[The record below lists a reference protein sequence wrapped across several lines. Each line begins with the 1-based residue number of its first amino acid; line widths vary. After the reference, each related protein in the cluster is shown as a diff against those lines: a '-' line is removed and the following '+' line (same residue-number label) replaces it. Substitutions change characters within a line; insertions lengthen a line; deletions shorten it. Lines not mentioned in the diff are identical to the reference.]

1 MSDDKISQLIRRAD
15 VLFAS
20 PERFNQESNWDEI
33 SEFMLN
39 NQSGLF
45 RRAAV
50 SSTDLGLLS
59 NSAPGSKRTK
69 NVFDSSAMQCVQ
81 DLASA
86 FQGTITNPA
95 TVWSTLRFHSDE
107 LNNNQEAVE
116 WLEQANK
123 VMHNKFNESNFNTEI
138 AKCYQSFVAL
148 ANTVL
153 FFEETDS
160 HGYRFTSVHL
170 SQISWAENKD
180 GIVDT
185 IFRKFTFT
193 AKQAKERWGNKL
205 HPDILKAL
213 VENPDKEFDFMH
225 VVLPRDPKEVKLSST
240 GYAPGKKRPIASLYI
255 DMSHKDLVEEDGYY
269 EMCILVGRWS
279 MMPGEKYGRGPG
291 HIGLPDVKTLNRLK
305 RRGLESIDK
314 QVAPPIF
321 ANRRDVIGNLDL
333 RPNGISIVND
343 INGIR
348 EFVSQARTD
357 VLQFSV
363 EDLKASIRSIF
374 YLDKLMLPPRD
385 QIGEMTA
392 YETAQ
397 RAEEMQRVL
406 GPVLSRLN
414 SELLSPLVVRAFKI
428 NLRSPD
434 MPPMP
439 AILKQLGLNIEIV
452 FVNQLAR
459 AQQIQDVNTIQQWVQ
474 GLMGLAQ
481 AKPDVLDN
489 INEDGVAKHTAKVLG
504 VPEIA
509 IQNDDVMAQNRQA
522 RAQAQQQAV
531 QMQQGVQA
539 ADIKS
544 KLDNSKGTTP

>member
-1 MSDDKISQLIRRAD
+1 MDDTINRLLKRAD
-15 VLFAS
+15 HLFGS

-45 RRAAV
+45 KRAAV

-59 NSAPGSKRTK
+59 NSAPGSKRTR
-69 NVFDSSAMQCVQ
+69 NVFDSTAMQAVQ
-81 DLASA
+81 DLAAA

-95 TVWSTLRFHSDE
+95 TMWSTLRFQDDR
-107 LNNNQEAVE
+107 LNNNVAAVK
-116 WLEQANK
+116 WLEEANK
-123 VMHNKFNESNFNTEI
+123 KMHAKFNESNFNTEI
-138 AKCYQSFVAL
+138 AKTYQSFVAL
-148 ANTVL
+148 ANTVI
-153 FFEETDS
+153 FFEETDIG
-160 HGYRFTSVHL
+160 GYRFTSVHI
-170 SQISWAENKD
+170 SQIAWAENKD

-185 IFRKFTFT
+185 VYRKFTYT

-213 VENPDKEFDFMH
+213 IENPDKEYDFMH
-225 VVLPRDPKEVKLSST
+225 VVLPRDLKDVKLSPN
-240 GYAPGKKRPIASLYI
+240 GFAPGKKRPIASYYI
-255 DMSHKDLVEEDGYY
+255 DMSHRDIVEEDGYY
-269 EMCILVGRWS
+269 EMPLLVGRWS
-279 MMPGEKYGRGPG
+279 MMPGERYGRGPG

-305 RRGLESIDK
+305 KRGLESIDK

-357 VLQFSV
+357 VLQFST
-363 EDLKASIRSIF
+363 EDLKSSIRSIF

-385 QIGEMTA
+385 KIGEMTA

-434 MPPMP
+434 LPEMPT
-439 AILKQLGLNIEIV
+439 ILKQLGLNIEIV

-481 AKPDVLDN
+481 AMPQVLDN
-489 INEDGVAKHTAKVLG
+489 INVDGVAKHTAKVLG

-509 IQNDDVMAQNRQA
+509 VQNDDVMAEERQA

-531 QMQQGVQA
+531 QMEQGVKA

-544 KLDNSKGTTP
+544 KLDSGQDSNS